1 MSNTQVPIQPIAR
14 GSMLKLWGGV
24 AIIALAAGAFAWK
37 GTAKAVDG
45 SCQGVS
51 LQGKQKVEV
60 TASGLKFQIVK
71 PGTGP
76 SPTDADV
83 ALVNYRGTLKNGT
96 QFDAGQS
103 APFPVTGVVPGFTE
117 ALKKTQRGGS
127 YRICIPAALGY
138 GDQAVGDGVIPAN
151 SPLIFEID
159 LIDFKSQAE
168 IQMMQQMMQ
177 QQQQGAK
184 PEGAA
189 PPQ

>member
-1 MSNTQVPIQPIAR
+1 MV
-14 GSMLKLWGGV
+14 KLWGAV
-24 AIIALAAGAFAWK
+24 ALVALAAGALAWK

-45 SCQGVS
+45 SCQGVT
-51 LQGKQKVEV
+51 LPGKQKVET
-60 TASGLKFQIVK
+60 TASGLKFQILK

-83 ALVNYRGTLKNGT
+83 ALVNYRGSLRNGT

-127 YRICIPAALGY
+127 YRVCIPASLGY

-151 SPLIFEID
+151 SALIFDIE
-159 LIDFKSQAE
+159 LLDFKSQAE
-168 IQMMQQMMQ
+168 VQMMQQMMQ
-177 QQQQGAK
+177 QQQQQQGG
-184 PEGAA
+184 GAA
-189 PPQ
+189 PQPQGGQ